1 MPMTTDHLRASG
13 FTDYT
18 SNKIDN
24 LFGGDS
30 ESWAEKETIVSGTP
44 ALVRGTVLGRITAS
58 GKYTVALSA
67 AGDGSQTPTAVLAE
81 DCDASGGDKEA
92 IVYKAGTFNE
102 LALTLGTGITL
113 DKPTRQALRGLDIYI
128 RKNVAAT

>member
-30 ESWAEKETIVSGTP
+30 ESWAEKETLVSGQT
-44 ALVRGTVLGRITAS
+44 LLRGAVLGRITTG
-58 GKYTVALSA
+58 GKMTLALSA
-67 AGDGSQTPTAVLAE
+67 SSDGSQTPVAVLAE
-81 DCDASGGDKEA
+81 DCDASGGDKECM
-92 IVYKAGTFNE
+92 VYKAGCFNE
-102 LALTLGTGITL
+102 SALTLGTGITL
-113 DKPTRQALRGLDIYI
+113 DKATRHALRGLDIYI